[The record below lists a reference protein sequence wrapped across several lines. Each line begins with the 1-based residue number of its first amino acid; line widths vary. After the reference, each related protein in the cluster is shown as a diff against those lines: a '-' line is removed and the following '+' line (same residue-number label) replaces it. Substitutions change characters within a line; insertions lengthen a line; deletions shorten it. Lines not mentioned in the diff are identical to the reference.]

1 MEKLFVIALIGT
13 GLCMILRTIRPE
25 YAFAALVLTCVI
37 LLGSVLTDALGLSDT
52 IRALGTRF
60 GISDAYGATLL
71 KMVGV
76 AYLSSFGANLCRD
89 NGQSATAAALELGG
103 RIAILSCALPA
114 ITAVL
119 EAGIGLMNG
128 AAS

>member
-1 MEKLFVIALIGT
+1 
-13 GLCMILRTIRPE
+13 MILRTIRPE

-119 EAGIGLMNG
+119 EVGIGLMNG

>member
-71 KMVGV
+71 KMVG
-76 AYLSSFGANLCRD
+76 ANLCRD